1 MDIIDLIT
9 PDRIVCNSE
18 VASKKRVIEV
28 LSELLATG
36 QPDLS
41 ARPIFDSL
49 IGRERLGSTGL
60 GHGVALPHGR
70 FSQSQQAIGA
80 FIKLKKGVDFD
91 AIDRQP
97 VDLVFGLLVPDHY
110 TDEHLKILAYL
121 AEMFSDQAF
130 CQQLRDADS
139 DQALFE
145 RLRDWQPA
153 TMRPCHEPSRAAK
166 VFSRI

>member
-1 MDIIDLIT
+1 MDITDLIT
-9 PDRIVCNSE
+9 RERIVCDSE
-18 VASKKRVIEV
+18 VTSKKRVIEA

-36 QPDLS
+36 QAELT

-70 FSQSQQAIGA
+70 FSQSQHAIGA
-80 FIKLKKGVDFD
+80 FIKLRQGVDFD
-91 AIDRQP
+91 AIDRRP

-121 AEMFSDQAF
+121 AEMFSDRAF
-130 CQQLRDADS
+130 CQQLRESVS
-139 DQALFE
+139 DQDLFE
-145 RLRDWQPA
+145 RLRDWRPA
-153 TMRPCHEPSRAAK
+153 AMSPP
-166 VFSRI
+166 

>member
-1 MDIIDLIT
+1 MIITDLIT
-9 PDRIVCNSE
+9 RERIVCDSE
-18 VASKKRVIEV
+18 VTSKKRVIEI
-28 LSELLATG
+28 LSERLATG
-36 QPDLS
+36 QADLS

-80 FIKLKKGVDFD
+80 FVKLRKGVDFD

-121 AEMFSDQAF
+121 AEMFSDRAF
-130 CQQLRDADS
+130 CQQLRDTNS
-139 DQALFE
+139 DQALYE
-145 RLRDWQPA
+145 RLSAWQPA
-153 TMRPCHEPSRAAK
+153 KPAPL
-166 VFSRI
+166 